1 MSDAILSPDQL
12 RSLTQKKEM
21 AELKKLLAIK
31 KKREHEAEQAK
42 QMFMTRDLR
51 PDWRERL
58 NQRIRI
64 AAEQG
69 QSEIMVFSFPSSFC
83 TDGGRA
89 INNFDDSWPE
99 TLTGFAK
106 VAHETYEAHLK
117 AQGFKIRAEVL
128 NFPGGIP
135 GDVGFYL
142 GW

>member
-1 MSDAILSPDQL
+1 
-12 RSLTQKKEM
+12 
-21 AELKKLLAIK
+21 
-31 KKREHEAEQAK
+31 
-42 QMFMTRDLR
+42 
-51 PDWRERL
+51 
-58 NQRIRI
+58 
-64 AAEQG
+64 
-69 QSEIMVFSFPSSFC
+69 MVFSFPSSFC

-135 GDVGFYL
+135 ERYQCLVFDNFARRGVSAGGGAGLGLAICREIMGKLGGSIGYLPGQGGAGFRITL
-142 GW
+142 PVQAAARAA